1 MIEFLAIARAGE
13 RNMLASYVQNLQ
25 GCIQWASLQEDMDV
39 LCLARER
46 MQELEQYVSQLPV
59 AQQQSAYLLI
69 DDILPMEWPL
79 WMETCR
85 YEEERQMGQHLIH

>member
-1 MIEFLAIARAGE
+1 
-13 RNMLASYVQNLQ
+13 MLASYVQNLQ

-46 MQELEQYVSQLPV
+46 MQELEQFVSQLP
-59 AQQQSAYLLI
+59 AAEQQSAYLLI

-85 YEEERQMGQHLIH
+85 YEEERQIGQHLIH

>member
-1 MIEFLAIARAGE
+1 
-13 RNMLASYVQNLQ
+13 MLASYMENLQ
-25 GCIQWASLQEDMDV
+25 GCIQWASLREDMDI

-46 MQELEQYVSQLPV
+46 MQELEQFVSQLP
-59 AQQQSAYLLI
+59 AQEQQSAYLLI

-85 YEEERQMGQHLIH
+85 YEEGQQLGQQLIH